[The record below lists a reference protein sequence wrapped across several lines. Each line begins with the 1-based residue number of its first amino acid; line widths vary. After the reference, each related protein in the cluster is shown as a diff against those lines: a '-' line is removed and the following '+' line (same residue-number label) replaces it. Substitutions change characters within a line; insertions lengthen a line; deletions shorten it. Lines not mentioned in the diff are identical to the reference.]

1 MSIFDKVTGKA
12 KQAAAD
18 VADDPELRR
27 EGVAEERKG
36 EAKEE
41 EAAAEREAQAKR
53 EEVQDLD
60 RAT

>member
-1 MSIFDKVTGKA
+1 MSIFDKITGKA
-12 KQAAAD
+12 KQAAGD

-27 EGVAEERKG
+27 QGVAEERKG

-53 EEVQDLD
+53 EEVRDLD
-60 RAT
+60 RTT